1 MTAADD
7 QTSQGGDDRSSV
19 SIRSLGV
26 VGAGT
31 MGSGIAQVAATA
43 GIEVVLVDQA
53 DAWLDRGLNT
63 IADNLDGQVHKDRMT
78 GEQRDAVLTRI
89 TGSTA
94 MDDVAGCDLVIEA
107 VNESFATKASVF
119 TAIAEVV
126 SPDAIVVS
134 NTSSI
139 SITALAGTVP
149 NPERVAGMH
158 FFNPVQALKLVEV
171 IRGIQTSDATLAR
184 VHDLAITMGK
194 TAIDVTDSPG
204 FVANRLLI
212 PMLNE
217 AVFCLT
223 EGVAEAAAIDDA
235 MKLGAAHPI
244 GPLALADLIGL
255 DVCLDIMETLHND
268 FGDDKYRP
276 APLLRQMVSAGRL
289 GRKTGAGF
297 HEYGEK

>member
-1 MTAADD
+1 MTENLHSVDD
-7 QTSQGGDDRSSV
+7 DERSPE
-19 SIRSLGV
+19 SIQLLGV
-26 VGAGT
+26 IGAGT

-43 GIEVVLVDQA
+43 GIEVMLVDQA
-53 DAWLDRGLNT
+53 DAWLDRGLVA
-63 IADNLDGQVHKDRMT
+63 IADHLDGQVRKERIT
-78 GEQRDAVLTRI
+78 EEQREAILVRI
-89 TGSTA
+89 SGSTS
-94 MDDVAGCDLVIEA
+94 MDHVVDCDLVIEA

-119 TAIAEVV
+119 SAISDVV
-126 SPDAIVVS
+126 SPDAIIVS

-158 FFNPVQALKLVEV
+158 FFNPVQVLKLVEV
-171 IRGIQTSDATLAR
+171 IRGLQTSDNTLAR
-184 VHDLAITMGK
+184 VHSLARIMGK
-194 TAIDVTDSPG
+194 TAIDVADSPG

-212 PMLNE
+212 PMINE
-217 AVFCLT
+217 AVFCLA
-223 EGVAEAAAIDDA
+223 EGVADAAAIDDV

-289 GRKTGAGF
+289 GKKAGTGF
-297 HEYGEK
+297 HDYQAM